1 MRLFQSL
8 SVGIVLTVALC
19 APAKALQ
26 DFPLVDPLMTAY
38 SDVPQ
43 LVIPYVYDVDSDV
56 KSQNLKLVYD
66 IASKFGYPEIIQ
78 GMLLQE
84 SNGGT
89 VRSLVGSPKAKP
101 SRRSYGLMQVQI
113 IAAKSI
119 FSRYPE
125 LFVQY
130 FPNRTVRS
138 LRDREVI
145 DLLMTNH
152 EANVTIA
159 VYHYDLYLK
168 LLNGNHTQTIAAYNV
183 GIGGVKKLKNPSRF
197 KYVVEVKQKI
207 ETVVKAFNEKYN
219 LKTATRGGNSVVL
232 LDNK

>member
-26 DFPLVDPLMTAY
+26 DLPLVDPLMLAY

-43 LVIPYVYDVDSDV
+43 LVIPHVYEIENDV

-66 IASKFGYPEIIQ
+66 IASKFGYPEILQ

-101 SRRSYGLMQVQI
+101 SRRSYGLMQVQVV
-113 IAAKSI
+113 AAKSI
-119 FSRYPE
+119 FTRQPDLLE
-125 LFVQY
+125 QY

-138 LRDREVI
+138 LRDGEVI
-145 DLLMTNH
+145 KLLMTNP

-159 VYHYDLYLK
+159 AYHYDLYLK
-168 LLNGNHTQTIAAYNV
+168 LLNGNHTKTIAAYNV
-183 GIGGVKKLKNPSRF
+183 GIGGVKKLKNPARF

-207 ETVVKAFNEKYN
+207 ETVVKMFNEKYN
-219 LKTATRGGNSVVL
+219 LNTATRRGNSVVL